1 MRKPLIA
8 TAVLLAAFSAPGTPG
23 TAKADDTGAVSGAVA
38 GAVVGAIVGGPIGA
52 VIGAGLG
59 GVVAGAATGPNTY
72 AGLQPEHRASVVQQR
87 GLVDRGSAEPLV
99 TGSVVE
105 TTCVRDRRGNTRCR
119 NEVVRSPESAR
130 A

>member
-8 TAVLLAAFSAPGTPG
+8 TAVLLVAFSAPGTG
-23 TAKADDTGAVSGAVA
+23 KADDTGAVSGAVA
-38 GAVVGAIVGGPIGA
+38 GAVVGAVVGGPIGA

-72 AGLQPEHRASVVQQR
+72 AGLQPEHRASIVQQP
-87 GLVDRGSAEPLV
+87 GLVDRRSARVVQEPLV
-99 TGSVVE
+99 TGSVIE

-119 NEVVRSPESAR
+119 NEVVR
-130 A
+130 